1 MGALLHFKN
10 IKKSFSGNV
19 VLDGVDFTIE
29 PGQVVALAGENG
41 AGKSTLMNI
50 LFGMNVISETGG
62 YEGEIIF
69 EGKTVKI
76 QSPQDAMA
84 LGIGMVHQEFMLLP
98 GFTVARNIKLNREN
112 LIANPVSKIAGKGY
126 QLLDNPKIVKE
137 AAGTL
142 HRLGMEINPEV
153 TVDKLPVGHM
163 QFVEIAREID
173 KSNLK
178 LLVLDEPT
186 AVLTES
192 EAERFLAC
200 IRKVADDGIA
210 VIFISHRLDEVISL
224 ADSVVILRDGQLV
237 SDKKPRIRTSIRLPS
252 RWWEESWKQ
261 TVSST
266 LTDPLKKTLF

>member
-19 VLDGVDFTIE
+19 VLDGVDFAIE

-62 YEGEIIF
+62 YEGEIVF

-112 LIANPVSKIAGKGY
+112 LIANPVSKVAGKGY

-142 HRLGMEINPEV
+142 HRLGKEINQDD
-153 TVDKLPVGHM
+153 TVENLPVGHM
-163 QFVEIAREID
+163 
-173 KSNLK
+173 L
-178 LLVLDEPT
+178 
-186 AVLTES
+186 
-192 EAERFLAC
+192 
-200 IRKVADDGIA
+200 
-210 VIFISHRLDEVISL
+210 
-224 ADSVVILRDGQLV
+224 
-237 SDKKPRIRTSIRLPS
+237 
-252 RWWEESWKQ
+252 
-261 TVSST
+261 
-266 LTDPLKKTLF
+266 

>member
-19 VLDGVDFTIE
+19 VLDGVDFAIE

-62 YEGEIIF
+62 YEGEIVF

-112 LIANPVSKIAGKGY
+112 LIANPVSKVAGKGY

-153 TVDKLPVGHM
+153 TVDKLPVGNR
-163 QFVEIAREID
+163 QG
-173 KSNLK
+173 N
-178 LLVLDEPT
+178 
-186 AVLTES
+186 
-192 EAERFLAC
+192 
-200 IRKVADDGIA
+200 
-210 VIFISHRLDEVISL
+210 
-224 ADSVVILRDGQLV
+224 
-237 SDKKPRIRTSIRLPS
+237 
-252 RWWEESWKQ
+252 
-261 TVSST
+261 
-266 LTDPLKKTLF
+266 